1 LKKTIIA
8 LIICLFFFASGK
20 KTEAMNHKAKEI
32 PVTFEICLTYAICSF
47 NFTEDRT
54 VAKQMRFFHDKVVA
68 RFGALGNLSYV
79 DECSSGISDFKA
91 YIWQLTMERISQADE
106 LVLVGEKFR
115 SSIQGTLLVDG
126 QELRELVLELVTE
139 VNQCQF

>member
-1 LKKTIIA
+1 
-8 LIICLFFFASGK
+8 
-20 KTEAMNHKAKEI
+20 
-32 PVTFEICLTYAICSF
+32 
-47 NFTEDRT
+47 
-54 VAKQMRFFHDKVVA
+54 MRFFHDKVVA

>member
-1 LKKTIIA
+1 MRHNT
-8 LIICLFFFASGK
+8 
-20 KTEAMNHKAKEI
+20 KEI
-32 PVTFEICLTYAICSF
+32 PVTFDICLTYAICSF

-54 VAKQMRFFHDKVVA
+54 VAKQMGFFHDKIVA

-79 DECSSGISDFKA
+79 DECSSGISDFKS

-126 QELRELVLELVTE
+126 QELRDLVLELLTE